1 MDYKLKFLNKEELQK
16 VRENLRGIL
25 PADKVLIISPKA
37 YKSGSGII
45 IKQDTDALPRKGQII
60 QLPNQITEIFE
71 GFKDILEVGQIT
83 TYGMYAG
90 KELVMDYLNIPDQ
103 KDYTVSVLSLNEIM
117 YIEQLNNDDYEG

>member
-37 YKSGSGII
+37 YRSGSGII

-103 KDYTVSVLSLNEIM
+103 KEYTISVLSLNEIM
-117 YIEQLNNDDYEG
+117 YIEQLNNDDYES

>member
-103 KDYTVSVLSLNEIM
+103 KEYTISVLSLNEIM
-117 YIEQLNNDDYEG
+117 YIEQLNNDDYES

>member
-103 KDYTVSVLSLNEIM
+103 KEYTISVLSLNEIM

>member
-90 KELVMDYLNIPDQ
+90 KELVMDYLNGLHLKEYLETNPSQ
-103 KDYTVSVLSLNEIM
+103 EEK
-117 YIEQLNNDDYEG
+117 NNVAFLID